1 MEKYLLASAGNID
14 RMDSLY
20 QVSSIRNLQQKPP
33 RESPLPQPAASLT
46 CMYIFE
52 IAAFLDC
59 QVIVG
64 KWGIQ
69 FYYKFL
75 IDEIIMLP
83 INC

>member
-1 MEKYLLASAGNID
+1 MEKYLLASAGNTD
-14 RMDSLY
+14 HMDSLY

-33 RESPLPQPAASLT
+33 QESPLQQPSASLT

-75 IDEIIMLP
+75 IDEIMMLP

>member
-33 RESPLPQPAASLT
+33 QESPLQQPSACS

-75 IDEIIMLP
+75 IDEIMMLP